1 MTTQEVSHKQRKA
14 HAMATITQTTYHVND
29 RAFQAALAEMR
40 TRALTAYPN
49 EEARINRGHAIAAQ
63 GGVTLLNN
71 GIASVASQ
79 TYPDTD
85 YTVNGSCICRDYAVA
100 PAGRCKHR
108 YAASM
113 HRKTLE
119 YLMSHVDEPLE
130 GQNPSTPSYAFP
142 TLWTRFYATYSAPGL
157 RVNGIAERQEDGSFL
172 FTPEGET
179 SSVPCQY
186 DELALGP
193 GITNE
198 C

>member
-1 MTTQEVSHKQRKA
+1 
-14 HAMATITQTTYHVND
+14 MATITQTIISVND
-29 RAFQAALAEMR
+29 RAFQSALAEMR
-40 TRALTAYPN
+40 MRALAAYPN

-63 GGVTLLNN
+63 GGVTLLSN
-71 GIASVASQ
+71 GMASVASQ
-79 TYPDTD
+79 TYHDTD

-100 PAGRCKHR
+100 AAGRCKHR

-130 GQNPSTPSYAFP
+130 GQNHSMPSYDFP
-142 TLWTRFYATYSAPGL
+142 TLWTRFYATYSSPGL
-157 RVNGIAERQEDGSFL
+157 HVNGIAERQGDGSFL

-186 DELALGP
+186 YELALGP
-193 GITNE
+193 GIE
-198 C
+198 DES